1 MGIRVPERTPVSC
14 KLHELRTPVLR
25 WEDGVEPLESPP
37 RSGAERLESRSR
49 QPSSRS
55 RMPVMSA
62 EVRMAE
68 TKLLALE
75 HAVVSVR
82 RCLES
87 QDRGLMDRRDLT
99 ET

>member
-1 MGIRVPERTPVSC
+1 
-14 KLHELRTPVLR
+14 
-25 WEDGVEPLESPP
+25 
-37 RSGAERLESRSR
+37 
-49 QPSSRS
+49 
-55 RMPVMSA
+55 MPVMSA